1 MDGSGVSAA
10 AKGATGVGSKKA
22 AGSGTVAGSGL
33 NKVGKSGKGESTFGI
48 SGVKT
53 KGRGS
58 GDSGYGSGGNIGGR
72 GGTNIEAGGDEES
85 FEGSMDREA
94 IKRVVQRHLRQLKT
108 CYDRVL
114 DKDPTAEGK
123 VVLNWTILA
132 GGSVGT
138 ARSVSS
144 EINSKTMLNCMNS
157 RLRSWKFPSPPDGQ
171 IGDITYPF
179 VFTSAK

>member
-1 MDGSGVSAA
+1 M
-10 AKGATGVGSKKA
+10 
-22 AGSGTVAGSGL
+22 
-33 NKVGKSGKGESTFGI
+33 GKSGKGESTFGI
-48 SGVKT
+48 AGVKT

-72 GGTNIEAGGDEES
+72 GGINIEAGGDEES

-94 IKRVVQRHLRQLKT
+94 IKRVVNRHLNQLRT
-108 CYDRVL
+108 CYNRVL
-114 DKDPTAEGK
+114 DKDPSAEGK

-132 GGSVGT
+132 GGNVGS
-138 ARSVSS
+138 AKSVSS
-144 EINSKTMLNCMNS
+144 EINNRAMLRCMTS